1 MLNRTLLDRLAARR
15 ALADACDYPDVRKR
29 REGLKRLLKLLIG
42 HRENIIGALHDDLGK
57 SAFESCSTELL
68 PLVKILRY
76 LIRKLPALARRR
88 HCGVSWMNF
97 PGAGYITPEPYG
109 LVLVVATW
117 NYPLLLALEPLAGAY
132 AAGNQVVMKLNDRAP
147 RTAGFIQWILSEAF
161 GDEITVL
168 DGECHLSELLQERFD
183 YIFFTGSVNVGREI
197 LRSAAGNLTP
207 VTLELGGKSPCIIAP
222 GAVLKTAARRI
233 VWGKFTNCGQTCVAP
248 DYLLV
253 HESLKDELMIRIRCA
268 IRDFYGEQPL
278 ESPDYGHLVDVRAY
292 ERISRLAAHG
302 RLVVGGNKIPEKLA
316 LEPSV
321 VDQLEPDDPL
331 LDEEIFGPILPVV
344 TYRNNAELFSEL
356 RRRGKPLA
364 LYCFGG
370 DRKLRDQLRR
380 GTSSGALVFDDVVTH
395 FINDDMPFGGVGAS
409 GMGAYHGRRTFD
421 TFVHY
426 KPEMV
431 QSSWLDL
438 PFRYPPFSKM
448 CTAFLDFLIR
458 HG

>member
-1 MLNRTLLDRLAARR
+1 MLNRSLLDRLAARR

-29 REGLKRLLKLLIG
+29 REGLERLLKLLVG

-68 PLVKILRY
+68 PLVAILRY
-76 LIRKLPALARRR
+76 LIRKLPSLARRR
-88 HCGVSWMNF
+88 RCGVSWMNF
-97 PGAGYITPEPYG
+97 PGSGYITPEPYG

-132 AAGNQVVMKLNDRAP
+132 AAGNQVVIKLNDRAP
-147 RTAGFIQWILSEAF
+147 RTAGFIQWLLNEAF

-168 DGECHLSELLQERFD
+168 DGECRLSELIEERFD
-183 YIFFTGSVNVGREI
+183 YIFFTGSARVGREI
-197 LRSAAGNLTP
+197 LRSAAANLTP
-207 VTLELGGKSPCIIAP
+207 ATLELGGKSPCIIAP
-222 GAVLKTAARRI
+222 GANLKIAARRI

-253 HESLKDELMIRIRCA
+253 HESLKDDLMIRIRGA
-268 IRDFYGEQPL
+268 IRDFYGEHPL
-278 ESPDYGHLVDVRAY
+278 ESPDYGHLPDVRAY
-292 ERISRLAAHG
+292 ERISRLAANG
-302 RLVVGGNKIPEKLA
+302 RLVVGGDKIPEKLV

-321 VDQLEPDDPL
+321 IDSLAPDDPL
-331 LDEEIFGPILPVV
+331 LNEEVFGPVLPVV
-344 TYRNNAELFSEL
+344 TFLNNAELLAEI
-356 RRRGKPLA
+356 RRHGKPLA

-370 DRKLRDQLRR
+370 DRKLRGTLRR

-395 FINDDMPFGGVGAS
+395 FVNNDMPFGGVGSS
-409 GMGAYHGRRTFD
+409 GMGAYHGRRTFE

-426 KPEMV
+426 KPEMIR
-431 QSSWLDL
+431 SSWFDL
-438 PFRYPPFSKM
+438 PFRYPPFSRL